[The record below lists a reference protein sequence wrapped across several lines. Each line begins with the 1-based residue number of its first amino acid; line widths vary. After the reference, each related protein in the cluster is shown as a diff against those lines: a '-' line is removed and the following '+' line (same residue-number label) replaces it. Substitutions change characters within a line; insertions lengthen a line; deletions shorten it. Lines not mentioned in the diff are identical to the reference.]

1 MRRCFPFII
10 SRDGDA
16 IAKWFAISRAPKSE
30 IRLGIFRISF
40 DISMEQAFVVCVTF
54 QVQAELLRAEQIAFV
69 THDFIRRCFWYLWLP
84 HWGYCVLFGYWLQE
98 IMLFFCIWHIR
109 YSCFRFVTN
118 MHTNFD
124 ILKSDLCFWK
134 HILKSYELSIN
145 LARSMVPINNK
156 ICLASHE
163 FYPSNS
169 RQAWFIQSDGTGE
182 TGLCTA
188 H

>member
-1 MRRCFPFII
+1 MRRCLPFII
-10 SRDGDA
+10 SKDGA
-16 IAKWFAISRAPKSE
+16 IAKWFAISRASKSE

-40 DISMEQAFVVCVTF
+40 DISIWNKRLCDVAGAGRTALSRADWVCDTRF
-54 QVQAELLRAEQIAFV
+54 HQEMLLKPLITTLKRLLCIF
-69 THDFIRRCFWYLWLP
+69 
-84 HWGYCVLFGYWLQE
+84 FGYIHRLQE
-98 IMLFFCIWHIR
+98 IMWFFCIWHIR
-109 YSCFRFVTN
+109 CSCFRFVTN

-145 LARSMVPINNK
+145 LARSMVLINNK

-169 RQAWFIQSDGTGE
+169 RQAWFIQSDGTG
-182 TGLCTA
+182 LCTA